1 MGGTLVLPRGMN
13 SSYELL
19 GEKKVLVF
27 SDVASAEL
35 LMVQAPVL
43 LSSSQSKK
51 EKQNKKT

>member
-1 MGGTLVLPRGMN
+1 MGGTLDLPRGMN

-27 SDVASAEL
+27 SDIASAEL

>member
-1 MGGTLVLPRGMN
+1 MGGTLDLPRGMN

-27 SDVASAEL
+27 SDIASAEL
-35 LMVQAPVL
+35 LMVQTPVL